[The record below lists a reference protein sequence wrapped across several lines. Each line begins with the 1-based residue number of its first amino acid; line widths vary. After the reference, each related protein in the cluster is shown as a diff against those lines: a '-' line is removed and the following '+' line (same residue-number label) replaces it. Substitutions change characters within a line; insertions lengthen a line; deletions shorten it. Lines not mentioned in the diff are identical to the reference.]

1 MMTPKEELIQAIDK
15 SPDQIVLTLLEI
27 LRVLQRQSMLADHQ
41 SRQVANSNHE
51 TISPRLH
58 RKQGVLVIETGRLEG
73 FDMNAFIGEMR
84 EERIQNQIEQVD
96 L

>member
-1 MMTPKEELIQAIDK
+1 MTPKEELIQAIDK
-15 SPDQIVLTLLEI
+15 SPDQVVRTLLEI

-51 TISPRLH
+51 TISSRLH
-58 RKQGVLVIETGRLEG
+58 RKQGILVIE
-73 FDMNAFIGEMR
+73 EMR
-84 EERIQNQIEQVD
+84 EERIQNQIEQVG